1 MQAQAVLTEGLGE
14 DFLREFLEA
23 EGVVVAVEKE
33 KQADEKEE
41 GGGCY
46 DEWNAFFHERS
57 SLLWGFYI
65 CMCPPQVSCVEGDGD
80 FACRMVRGRGGVC
93 GSSSGLRWGYFRLQ
107 FQKWGVSNFPQMP
120 GLCQRG

>member
-1 MQAQAVLTEGLGE
+1 MRQGGGGRGLKIGGGVGQGIVQAQAVLTERLGE

-33 KQADEKEE
+33 KQAGEKEE

-46 DEWNAFFHERS
+46 DEWNAFFHKKC

-80 FACRMVRGRGGVC
+80 FACRMVRGELAGV
-93 GSSSGLRWGYFRLQ
+93 GRAENMYIY
-107 FQKWGVSNFPQMP
+107 K
-120 GLCQRG
+120 